1 MDKRSTVHER
11 RRTGTP
17 VKRTGE
23 IMKTTTERT
32 TIANRNS
39 RKLELRLDDPALSP
53 PPDYE
58 QEPETDAS
66 HATKTSNHESIYDYL
81 DALETQSERQLHSA
95 RGKKVAT
102 MAIELSDKTKT
113 IELLKLARKK
123 DRAKTKQLV
132 AGEEAKLQTQLKE
145 QQLRFDKELEKH
157 LDFAQNVVSD
167 KAELAK
173 RCDEL
178 LAELQ
183 KANATATREADR
195 FKLQLKD
202 AKERWSAQERVR
214 REQWIAKKTEEIK
227 KATVKALEPDIQA
240 ILLKGK
246 ADLEKA
252 QDAAAEERRKLQ
264 AQLEKAADAALQR
277 QKDDFERKLV
287 EAREKERAK
296 LMTRLDAADAE
307 LQQQLSS
314 QRRRLQEEAE
324 VARGELFAELRAAKV
339 AQAKELEELKLLE
352 AARTDKALARF
363 QREKEEVA
371 RKYEAELMALREQTS
386 VECEQFKAQLAAKL
400 RKEAE
405 RERHELEKQLLAS
418 RDAKI
423 EVVIEK
429 LQEESRAA
437 IARAELKVQSK
448 LDAER
453 KEWERKLKQTSEVE
467 GVWMDKNRELHEK
480 VARLELAREQLR
492 AQADELGGDARRAA
506 EKAAELARL
515 LHEERRQH
523 ESSVQQL
530 EHRCSS
536 LQQDS
541 EFARQQQCAEFAA
554 LRERL
559 ESGEAN
565 FQAQL
570 RRQQSE
576 HESALASLHERVRA
590 SIARKEQV
598 IASLQEELR
607 LALAKLDKSN
617 ALIEE
622 QRLQLF
628 AE

>member
-1 MDKRSTVHER
+1 MAAE
-11 RRTGTP
+11 
-17 VKRTGE
+17 
-23 IMKTTTERT
+23 
-32 TIANRNS
+32 
-39 RKLELRLDDPALSP
+39 
-53 PPDYE
+53 
-58 QEPETDAS
+58 ET
-66 HATKTSNHESIYDYL
+66 
-81 DALETQSERQLHSA
+81 
-95 RGKKVAT
+95 
-102 MAIELSDKTKT
+102 
-113 IELLKLARKK
+113 
-123 DRAKTKQLV
+123 
-132 AGEEAKLQTQLKE
+132 KLQAQLKE

-167 KAELAK
+167 KVRRVCRDARVMRHHSSTLTVVALLQAELAK

-183 KANATATREADR
+183 KANATATREAER

-214 REQWIAKKTEEIK
+214 REQWITKKTEEIK

-264 AQLEKAADAALQR
+264 TQLEKAHDAALQR

-324 VARGELFAELRAAKV
+324 VARSELIAEVRAAKA
-339 AQAKELEELKLLE
+339 AQAKELEELKRFE
-352 AARTDKALARF
+352 IARTDKTLARC
-363 QREKEEVA
+363 QREKEDVA
-371 RKYEAELMALREQTS
+371 RKYEAELMVLREQTS

-405 RERHELEKQLLAS
+405 RERLELETQMLAS

-437 IARAELKVQSK
+437 VTRTELKAQSR
-448 LDAER
+448 LDTER

-480 VARLELAREQLR
+480 VAKLELVREQL
-492 AQADELGGDARRAA
+492 QTEADALGGDARRAA

-523 ESSVQQL
+523 EGSVQQL
-530 EHRCSS
+530 EHRCSA

-541 EFARQQQCAEFAA
+541 EYARQQQSAEVAA
-554 LRERL
+554 LRERA

-565 FQAQL
+565 FQTQL

-590 SIARKEQV
+590 SVARKEQV
-598 IASLQEELR
+598 IESLQGELR
-607 LALAKLDKSN
+607 LALAKLEKSH